1 MSQRRKI
8 ERELG
13 FNRVTPDLL
22 AAVDQ
27 LAPADKARLQPDK
40 AEPVVEPPKKRA
52 SRKPDA

>member
-22 AAVDQ
+22 ASVER
-27 LAPADKARLQPDK
+27 LAPADRVRLQPDK
-40 AEPVVEPPKKRA
+40 AEPVAEPPKKRA
-52 SRKPDA
+52 SRKADA